1 MLWRFQKDNC
11 KNFRLFP
18 CRLPPDLT
26 DFAAWMNSFR
36 RLLCFLGAMY
46 CSLWLPALK
55 KQGQEADIRLFHH
68 NHRCI
73 FEANSLRPTELS
85 WDVGYNIPSSAG
97 KSLYCNQPNH
107 SNTPTGVF
115 GRDFLHFLYIYCTT
129 YKERI
134 YGYVKFSRYQF
145 MVYKRLI
152 A

>member
-1 MLWRFQKDNC
+1 MFLLKEALTFPVFFQMK
-11 KNFRLFP
+11 RH
-18 CRLPPDLT
+18 
-26 DFAAWMNSFR
+26 
-36 RLLCFLGAMY
+36 
-46 CSLWLPALK
+46 
-55 KQGQEADIRLFHH
+55 GQEADIHLHHH

-73 FEANSLRPTELS
+73 FEADSLRPTELS
-85 WDVGYNIPSSAG
+85 GDVSYNIPSSAG

>member
-1 MLWRFQKDNC
+1 MKFCELFFK
-11 KNFRLFP
+11 LFP
-18 CRLPPDLT
+18 VLFEIPELHWALKGKFSHCFYWRKLLL
-26 DFAAWMNSFR
+26 F
-36 RLLCFLGAMY
+36 LCFFQM
-46 CSLWLPALK
+46 K
-55 KQGQEADIRLFHH
+55 RHGQEADIHLHHH

>member
-1 MLWRFQKDNC
+1 MNYFLSYFRFYSKSRSC
-11 KNFRLFP
+11 TERKVLTLF
-18 CRLPPDLT
+18 LLKEALT
-26 DFAAWMNSFR
+26 FPVFFQIKR
-36 RLLCFLGAMY
+36 H
-46 CSLWLPALK
+46 
-55 KQGQEADIRLFHH
+55 GQEADIHLHHH

-85 WDVGYNIPSSAG
+85 GDAGYNLPSSTG
-97 KSLYCNQPNH
+97 KSLYCNQPDH

-145 MVYKRLI
+145 MVYKGLI
-152 A
+152 V